1 MWKYLFYRLQ
11 KYGILYRPL
20 LRKKLY
26 YCLVVPS
33 KMLPRVPM
41 GAKWLPVFGFL
52 NFFSSKTNKPELDD
66 AKSRLITEALL
77 NEADS
82 LFDENKF
89 AEIYELLLPS
99 KDSNNVEVL
108 WRLSRALY
116 KMSKQVEDKEQ
127 MQHLIFEAHDII
139 QRALQCDASH
149 FAVHKWCSVLLDA
162 RAACEGVTERI
173 NQLVN
178 VKNHML
184 KAIEL
189 NPKDATT
196 LHMLGV
202 WCFSITDMPWYQR
215 QIARTFFA
223 TPPTSTYEEA
233 LQFFSKAEEVDP
245 QFYSQNLLML
255 GKTYLRI
262 NDLENARHYLYLA
275 STYPTHTDDDI
286 KAKKEASDILKEIK
300 TN

>member
-1 MWKYLFYRLQ
+1 
-11 KYGILYRPL
+11 
-20 LRKKLY
+20 
-26 YCLVVPS
+26 
-33 KMLPRVPM
+33 
-41 GAKWLPVFGFL
+41 
-52 NFFSSKTNKPELDD
+52 
-66 AKSRLITEALL
+66 
-77 NEADS
+77 
-82 LFDENKF
+82 
-89 AEIYELLLPS
+89 
-99 KDSNNVEVL
+99 
-108 WRLSRALY
+108 
-116 KMSKQVEDKEQ
+116 

-262 NDLENARHYLYLA
+262 NDIENARHYLYLA